1 MLSVSVLIFQTRK
14 MRFGVLKEHAHDNT
28 ARTWERPPP
37 SPVLLH
43 VELCPWRVKRKS
55 RGMKGTED
63 AFPAEMFLP
72 GSIEASG
79 TLGIA
84 FALDY

>member
-1 MLSVSVLIFQTRK
+1 
-14 MRFGVLKEHAHDNT
+14 
-28 ARTWERPPP
+28 
-37 SPVLLH
+37 
-43 VELCPWRVKRKS
+43 
-55 RGMKGTED
+55 MKGTED
-63 AFPAEMFLP
+63 AFPVEMFLP

>member
-1 MLSVSVLIFQTRK
+1 
-14 MRFGVLKEHAHDNT
+14 
-28 ARTWERPPP
+28 
-37 SPVLLH
+37 
-43 VELCPWRVKRKS
+43 
-55 RGMKGTED
+55 MKGTED